1 MAFMLTVP
9 ILVALASGSW
19 LSRTSLAS
27 YPNNCRDSGGVDESV
42 ITTEQL
48 AARENQHSIPCED
61 NDRERHAFYGAITAN
76 LGDGEGIIIN
86 NLAVLFNFRC
96 LFC

>member
-9 ILVALASGSW
+9 ILVALVSGGW

-27 YPNNCRDSGGVDESV
+27 YPNSCRASGGVDGSV
-42 ITTEQL
+42 LTTEQL
-48 AARENQHSIPCED
+48 AARENQHSIPCE
-61 NDRERHAFYGAITAN
+61 NNTSERHAFYDALTAN